1 MTISFPSNFF
11 VDATS
16 PTYSVSQIFSSLAQQ
31 SARPNFEIRFF
42 QAQNTAVERFNKE
55 IAAFQTTDFGKSKT
69 ALLRIKAKQLSAA
82 LDLGV
87 SFKKYAV
94 SNRQTVKDTLDQLS
108 ELRALADPATVTEFD
123 AKRTEVLA
131 TIEKL
136 MTANVTGLGAPD
148 GLVDLKPQA
157 TTDIEGIVHNNFAT
171 AADITAAQNT
181 IDSLTT
187 QFSAK
192 LDILEINQDIAT
204 TIVDNKNRVISE
216 VNSKIDDIEIAEQKQ
231 QIDRIKKL
239 QDDLARTFSGI
250 SLAFEGSQFLTDFV
264 NQGAVQDQTI
274 DPGSVLN
281 LFA

>member
-55 IAAFQTTDFGKSKT
+55 IATFQTTDFGKSKT

-157 TTDIEGIVHNNFAT
+157 TADIEGIVHNNFAT
-171 AADITAAQNT
+171 AADITAAQAA

-204 TIVDNKNRVISE
+204 SIVDNKNRVISE

>member
-55 IAAFQTTDFGKSKT
+55 IAAFKTTDFGKSKT

-94 SNRQTVKDTLDQLS
+94 SNRQTVKDTLDRLS
-108 ELRALADPATVTEFD
+108 ELRALADPATVAEFD

-157 TTDIEGIVHNNFAT
+157 TADIEGIVHNNFAT
-171 AADITAAQNT
+171 AADITAAQNA

-204 TIVDNKNRVISE
+204 SIVANKNRVISE

>member
-55 IAAFQTTDFGKSKT
+55 IATFQTTDFGKSKT

-123 AKRTEVLA
+123 AKRTQVLA

>member
-123 AKRTEVLA
+123 AKRTQVLA

>member
-55 IAAFQTTDFGKSKT
+55 IAAFKTTDFGKSKT

-94 SNRQTVKDTLDQLS
+94 SNRQTVKDTLDRLS

-157 TTDIEGIVHNNFAT
+157 TADIEGIVHNNFAT
-171 AADITAAQNT
+171 AADITAAQNA

-204 TIVDNKNRVISE
+204 SIVANKNRVISE

>member
-11 VDATS
+11 TDATN

-42 QAQNTAVERFNKE
+42 QAQNTALERFNKE
-55 IAAFQTTDFGKSKT
+55 IEKFHTTDFGKSKT
-69 ALLRIKAKQLSAA
+69 ALLRIKAKQLLNA
-82 LDLGV
+82 LNLGRA
-87 SFKKYAV
+87 FKQYAV

-108 ELRALADPATVTEFD
+108 ELRALADPTTVAEFD

-148 GLVDLKPQA
+148 GLVDLKPA
-157 TTDIEGIVHNNFAT
+157 STADLKGIVHNDFAT
-171 AADITAAQNT
+171 AGDITNAQAV
-181 IDSLTT
+181 IDDLTT

-204 TIVDNKNRVISE
+204 SIVNNKDRVLTE
-216 VNSKIDDIEIAEQKQ
+216 VNSKIDEIEVAEQKQ

-264 NQGAVQDQTI
+264 NQGAVQDPTI

>member
-55 IAAFQTTDFGKSKT
+55 IATFQTTDFGKSKT

-123 AKRTEVLA
+123 AKRTQVLA

-181 IDSLTT
+181 IDNLTT

-204 TIVDNKNRVISE
+204 SIVDNKNRVISE

>member
-1 MTISFPSNFF
+1 MTISFPPNFF

-55 IAAFQTTDFGKSKT
+55 IAAFKTTDFGKSKT

-108 ELRALADPATVTEFD
+108 ELRALADPATVAEFD

-157 TTDIEGIVHNNFAT
+157 TADIEGIVHNNFAT
-171 AADITAAQNT
+171 AADITAAQDA

-187 QFSAK
+187 QFSDK

-204 TIVDNKNRVISE
+204 SIVDNKNRVISE